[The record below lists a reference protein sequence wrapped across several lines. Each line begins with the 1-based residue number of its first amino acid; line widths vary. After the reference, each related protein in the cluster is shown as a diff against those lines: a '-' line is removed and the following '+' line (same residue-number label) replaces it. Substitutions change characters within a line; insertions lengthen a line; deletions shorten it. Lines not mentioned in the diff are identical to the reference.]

1 MTDEEES
8 RVLNAMIVGTIGLG
22 GCAVVLLRLAFWLLL
37 TVLAVG
43 LFALVFG

>member
-1 MTDEEES
+1 MDDEES

-22 GCAVVLLRLAFWLLL
+22 GCAVVLLHLAFWLLL
-37 TVLAVG
+37 TVFAVG